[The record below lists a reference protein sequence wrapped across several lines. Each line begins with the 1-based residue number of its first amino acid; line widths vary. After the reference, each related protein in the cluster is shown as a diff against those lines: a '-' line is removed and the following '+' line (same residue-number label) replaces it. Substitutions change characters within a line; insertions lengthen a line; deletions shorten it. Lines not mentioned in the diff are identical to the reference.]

1 MLSPLLLAS
10 VLALPLC
17 AHSLPVTEGKGT
29 NRYKAAG
36 EWLQK
41 SRFYNMKKRGRLHH
55 SQETLK
61 DIASGKGDLGST
73 ALPGN
78 GSAFWKRPRC
88 GVPDYPAHRGAHSGH
103 PRQKRFVLFG
113 GRWEKTDLTYKSQ
126 LLSYSS
132 LLLES
137 SSTATS
143 VRVQLESFWS
153 AILHDSSTMAHS
165 FLTCLWKL
173 WYLVESWL
181 IAAEGSVGLVK
192 GQRRPT
198 PPASRVLTST
208 RYMRLLA
215 QCSVSAVGCGGMWR
229 ASLRIMRFPWQM
241 DKEKVRQ
248 AFQEAL
254 RVWSEVTPLT
264 FTEVASGRADIII
277 DFTRYWHGDNLPF
290 DGPGGI
296 LAHAFFPRTHRE
308 GDIHF
313 DYDET
318 WTVGNSMG
326 TDLLQVAAHE
336 FGHVLGLQHSLV
348 PGAVMSPF
356 YSFSYPLAL
365 SDDDKQGIQYLYGP
379 RQYSEPQTTTMTN
392 EIIVTTP
399 NACDTDFDAVSMIR
413 GELFFFKSRYVWRI
427 RDGRLQE
434 GYPALA
440 SRHWRGI
447 PDRIDAAFEDGS
459 GNIWFFQGHN
469 YWVYDGEKP
478 ITGPDSVSSLGLPIS
493 NIQAALMWGEDKN
506 KKTYFFKGSSYW
518 RFNPTANRV
527 DMVYPRSLAD
537 WRGVPT
543 SIDAAFQD
551 SYGRTSS
558 LLSSSRSKLHP

>member
-1 MLSPLLLAS
+1 MLSPLLLAG

-61 DIASGKGDLGST
+61 DIASGKGGLGST

-88 GVPDYPAHRGAHSGH
+88 GVPDYPTHRGAHGGH

-113 GRWEKTDLTYKSQ
+113 GRWEKTDLTYK
-126 LLSYSS
+126 
-132 LLLES
+132 
-137 SSTATS
+137 
-143 VRVQLESFWS
+143 
-153 AILHDSSTMAHS
+153 
-165 FLTCLWKL
+165 
-173 WYLVESWL
+173 
-181 IAAEGSVGLVK
+181 
-192 GQRRPT
+192 
-198 PPASRVLTST
+198 
-208 RYMRLLA
+208 
-215 QCSVSAVGCGGMWR
+215 
-229 ASLRIMRFPWQM
+229 IMRFPWQM
-241 DKEKVRQ
+241 DKEKVRH

-264 FTEVASGRADIII
+264 FTEVTSGRADIII

-427 RDGRLQE
+427 RAGRLQE

-447 PDRIDAAFEDGS
+447 PDRVDAAFEDGS

-551 SYGRTSS
+551 SYGYAHFLQGRQYWKFDPVTVKVLDGYPRQIGVDFFGCPTSNNY
-558 LLSSSRSKLHP
+558 R